1 MEYCSHDGKLM
12 GIPFVALNSVMFY
25 NKDMFEEAGVT
36 KVPET
41 WEELREAA
49 KKLTQDKDGDG
60 ETDQWG
66 MMYEM
71 DDYWQPLSYIIQ
83 AGADMWKDVY
93 KRQGEYILCPGGS
106 EISYL
111 KDAVNEYDIRRSVL
125 KADR

>member
-1 MEYCSHDGKLM
+1 M

-25 NKDMFEEAGVT
+25 NKDMFEEAGIT

-49 KKLTQDKDGDG
+49 KKLTQDKNGDG

-71 DDYWQPLSYIIQ
+71 DDYWQPLTYIIQ
-83 AGADMWKDVY
+83 AGADKIGRAHV
-93 KRQGEYILCPGGS
+93 
-106 EISYL
+106 
-111 KDAVNEYDIRRSVL
+111 
-125 KADR
+125 